1 MKDWIYG
8 IGLSILAVF
17 APIKTL
23 MVAVGFLIVMDT
35 IMGIWAAKRRKKKIT
50 SAKLRSTISKAV
62 IYQFCIVSGFVLEK
76 YIIDG
81 AVPIAK
87 IIAGA
92 VGTVEIKSL
101 LENANFILGGSV
113 FNEIKNKLGST
124 NLRDEK

>member
-1 MKDWIYG
+1 MKDWVYG
-8 IGLSILAVF
+8 IGLSVLAVF

-35 IMGIWAAKRRKKKIT
+35 IMGIWAAKRKKRKIT

-62 IYQFCIVSGFVLEK
+62 IYQFCIISGFVLEK

-81 AVPIAK
+81 AVPVAK

-92 VGTVEIKSL
+92 IGSVEIKSL
-101 LENANFILGGSV
+101 LENANFILGGSI
-113 FNEIKNKLGST
+113 FTEIKNKLGST
-124 NLRDEK
+124 NLKEGK

>member
-8 IGLSILAVF
+8 IGLSVLAVF

-23 MVAVGFLIVMDT
+23 LVAVVFLIAMDT

-62 IYQFCIVSGFVLEK
+62 IYQFCIISGFILEK

-81 AVPIAK
+81 AMPVAK

-92 VGTVEIKSL
+92 IGSVEIKSL
-101 LENANFILGGSV
+101 LENANYVLGGSI

-124 NLRDEK
+124 NLKDGK